1 MQEGG
6 RAAGDSA
13 PPSCTMVFCRRETA
27 ARGSAVGLG
36 QGPTAR
42 RVCQAMKM
50 DAGCDG
56 AIAGGRGVGAPI
68 MEEERKWIWV

>member
-1 MQEGG
+1 M
-6 RAAGDSA
+6 
-13 PPSCTMVFCRRETA
+13 
-27 ARGSAVGLG
+27 GLG

-56 AIAGGRGVGAPI
+56 AIAGGKGVGAPI